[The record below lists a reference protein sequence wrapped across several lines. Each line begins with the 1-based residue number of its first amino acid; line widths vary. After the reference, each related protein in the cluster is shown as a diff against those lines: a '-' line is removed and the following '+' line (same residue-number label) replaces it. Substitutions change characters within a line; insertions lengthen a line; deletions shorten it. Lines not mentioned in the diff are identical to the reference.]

1 MRLLLLPV
9 ALIVSTAV
17 CSAVDQGRD
26 LIRDIIT
33 EEGLSAAVILNARNP
48 EPRAKIKSAMLA
60 KAPQSA
66 RAIDNFAEGVDL
78 LVVAEMVSEGHRIEI
93 NAVVGDI
100 NDRARSFLLAQ
111 GVPAPLIEKTAAVLS
126 VKIDGKELS
135 GDALNDFAEEI
146 ANDPDDKDPR
156 KLSAEEES
164 FVNMVFDK
172 DIDVVGI
179 VGRNSPEWRSQMER
193 IARENPV
200 VRNRIQ
206 SVVSSMS
213 HLVMVSA
220 KKDGVEVSLAI
231 IMGDLKGKPRAALLA
246 SGTPE
251 SMIDDKSALISV
263 TLNGEQLKGD
273 MLDLFAESLRK
284 THEKHAP
291 PPALKSLADLS
302 K

>member
-9 ALIVSTAV
+9 ALIVFTAV